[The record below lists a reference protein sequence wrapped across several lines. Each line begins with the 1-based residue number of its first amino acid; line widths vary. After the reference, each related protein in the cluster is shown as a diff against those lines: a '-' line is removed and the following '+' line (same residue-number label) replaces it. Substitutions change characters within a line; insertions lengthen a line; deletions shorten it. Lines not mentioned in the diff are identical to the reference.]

1 MESAL
6 KQNRQT
12 INNYL
17 NIFMAFFVVSAVAM
31 MIVPLSPTLLD
42 LFLVINLALSIMI
55 LVLSLFTHSV
65 LEFTSFPTMLLVTTI
80 IRLSLNISST
90 RLILT
95 EGQAGKVIETF
106 ATLATGNNYVV
117 GAIIFIIIVVVQMLV
132 ITSGSS
138 RVAEVSA
145 RFTLDAMPGKQMAI
159 DADLNAG
166 LISEDEAK
174 SKRSDL
180 QRESNFYGAMDGA
193 SKFVKGDAI
202 ASIVITLI
210 NLIGG
215 IIIHSVQSNLSVM
228 EAVEHFG
235 RLSIGSGLVS
245 QVPSLLISVASGI
258 LVTRTANEK
267 GLGQT
272 VTEELFNTAYVL
284 YIVSVIMVIFA
295 FIPGFP
301 TFLFLLI
308 GILSGA
314 AGYLAQQNEKEE
326 EVAAAK
332 RRFEQ
337 AELQRAPEESHEESV
352 SSFQVDAIA
361 IEIGYGLISLADE
374 EKDSNLTNQ
383 IATIRSQTSYEK
395 GIILPPVRIRD
406 NLQLNSN
413 AYSIKIKGNEVA
425 SGLLYTDKYMVVE
438 PGGIFEVEGIPTK
451 EPAFGMD
458 ALWIDEQ
465 EREKAE
471 LYDYTVVDPLTVL
484 ITHLKEIINQNAYD
498 LLGRQEVKELLEGI
512 KDKYN
517 VVIDEL
523 IPDILRLGEVQ
534 KVLQSL
540 LKENIP
546 INDLVTILETLA
558 DYGNITKDSETLT
571 EYVRQELKRTVVK
584 DYLDIEGKL
593 TVITVDPNLD
603 EMIGQS
609 IQKSSNGSVPVL
621 QSQVITE
628 IFNSINLQHNEL
640 VAQGIPHVILTSPK
654 IRPAMKNLISYN
666 FPDIAVLSL
675 NEIPNDVDIETGGMI
690 EVKN

>member
-1 MESAL
+1 MESVL
-6 KQNRQT
+6 SQNRQKLNSY
-12 INNYL
+12 I

-31 MIVPLSPTLLD
+31 MIIPLSPMLLD
-42 LFLVINLALSIMI
+42 LFLVINIALSVMI
-55 LVLSLFTHSV
+55 LVLTLFTHSV
-65 LEFTSFPTMLLVTTI
+65 LEFTSFPTMLLITTM
-80 IRLSLNISST
+80 IRLALNISST

-95 EGQAGKVIETF
+95 EGNAGQVIETF
-106 ATLATGNNYVV
+106 ASVATGNNYVV

-132 ITSGSS
+132 VTSGSS

-166 LISEDEAK
+166 LITEDEAK
-174 SKRSDL
+174 QKRNDL

-215 IIIHSVQSNLSVM
+215 IIIHSLQGSYTAM
-228 EAVEHFG
+228 EAIEHFG
-235 RLSIGSGLVS
+235 KLSIGDGLVS
-245 QVPSLLISVASGI
+245 QIPALMISVASGI

-267 GLGQT
+267 GLGET
-272 VTEELFNTAYVL
+272 VISELFNTAQVL
-284 YIVSVIMVIFA
+284 YIVATIMAIFA
-295 FIPGFP
+295 LVPGFP
-301 TFLFLLI
+301 TFVFLFI
-308 GILSGA
+308 GILFGT
-314 AGYLAQQNEKEE
+314 AGYLAQQNEKDK
-326 EVAAAK
+326 EVAEA
-332 RRFEQ
+332 RRRIEQ
-337 AELQRAPEESHEESV
+337 AEKMSAPAEAPEDSV

-374 EKDSNLTNQ
+374 EKESNLTNQ
-383 IATIRSQTSYEK
+383 IATIRNQTSYEK

-406 NLQLNSN
+406 NLQLNAN

-425 SGLLYTDKYMVVE
+425 NGMLYTDKYMVVE
-438 PGGIFEVEGIPTK
+438 PGGIFEIEGIPTK

-458 ALWIDEQ
+458 ALWIDEKN
-465 EREKAE
+465 REKAE

-484 ITHLKEIINQNAYD
+484 ITHLKEIINQNAHE
-498 LLGRQEVKELLEGI
+498 LLGRQEVKNLLEGI

-534 KVLQSL
+534 KVLQNL

-558 DYGNITKDSETLT
+558 DYGNITKDTETLT
-571 EYVRQELKRTVVK
+571 EYVRQELKRTIVK
-584 DYLDIEGKL
+584 NYLDMEGKL
-593 TVITVDPNLD
+593 TVVTVSPNLD

-628 IFNSINLQHNEL
+628 IFNSINLQHNQL
-640 VAQGIPHVILTSPK
+640 VQQGIPHVILTSPK
-654 IRPAMKNLISYN
+654 IRPAMKNLISFN
-666 FPDIAVLSL
+666 FPELAVLSL
-675 NEIPNDVDIETGGMI
+675 NEVPNDVDIETGGMI
-690 EVKN
+690 EITN